1 MLKLTDFDYDLPLE
15 LIAQEAL
22 EHRQKARLLVV
33 DRNRSTLEHLLFEDL
48 PRFFNKNDLIVLNDS
63 KVLPCRLIGK
73 RKTGGRTEIFLLKNL
88 GAMKFRALLSPGR
101 LKKQERVIFE
111 GSPITA
117 LIIDKETVEF
127 DANDLNSIYALGVVP
142 LPPYIKREARDSD
155 KINYQTVYAR
165 IPGSV
170 ASPTAGLHF
179 TDGLLGQLKQSGK
192 RIAYVTL
199 HVGLGTFKPV
209 KCDDITQHKMEEE
222 EFSISQESIKLIEE
236 AKLSGNMIVATGTT
250 SLRVLETY
258 ALGKSKGMT
267 GLFVYPGYDF
277 KLVNALITN
286 FHLPCSTLFMLACAF
301 GTEKLIK
308 KAYKEAIEKK
318 YRFYSYGDAMLI
330 I

>member
-1 MLKLTDFDYDLPLE
+1 
-15 LIAQEAL
+15 
-22 EHRQKARLLVV
+22 
-33 DRNRSTLEHLLFEDL
+33 
-48 PRFFNKNDLIVLNDS
+48 
-63 KVLPCRLIGK
+63 
-73 RKTGGRTEIFLLKNL
+73 
-88 GAMKFRALLSPGR
+88 MKFRALLSPGR